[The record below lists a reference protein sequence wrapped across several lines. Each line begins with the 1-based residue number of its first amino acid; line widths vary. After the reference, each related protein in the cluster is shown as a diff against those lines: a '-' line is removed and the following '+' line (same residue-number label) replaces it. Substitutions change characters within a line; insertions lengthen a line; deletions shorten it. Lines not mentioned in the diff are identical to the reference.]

1 MCLAIPGKIID
12 FFAENNMKMA
22 RVSFNGV
29 IRAVCTEW
37 VPDAKT
43 GDYIISHA
51 GTAISIVKPE
61 EAREILSLLDEM
73 S

>member
-12 FFAENNMKMA
+12 FFTENDIKMG

-29 IRAVCTEW
+29 IRTICTEW
-37 VPDAKT
+37 VPEAKV
-43 GDYIISHA
+43 GDYILAHA

-73 S
+73 N